1 MKKTMLSLFLIVVP
15 IALLF
20 PSTITNEVKDDLE
33 DRIALG
39 REGGTT
45 RIANSR
51 TMMSMTV
58 AEPVL
63 VEAYSSRNIVTIS
76 VQNYRGGAWVEIIGS
91 KGAKQ
96 YYFEVY
102 DMGFDV
108 VSLSGL
114 PADKYTIRIMLGTE
128 TFTGT
133 FKKGMYGNN

>member
-1 MKKTMLSLFLIVVP
+1 
-15 IALLF
+15 
-20 PSTITNEVKDDLE
+20 
-33 DRIALG
+33 
-39 REGGTT
+39 
-45 RIANSR
+45 
-51 TMMSMTV
+51 MMSMTV

-63 VEAYSSRNIVTIS
+63 VEAHSSRNIVTIS

-102 DMGFDV
+102 NMGFDV

>member
-15 IALLF
+15 IALLL

-33 DRIALG
+33 DK
-39 REGGTT
+39 
-45 RIANSR
+45 
-51 TMMSMTV
+51 
-58 AEPVL
+58 PVL
-63 VEAYSSRNIVTIS
+63 VEAHSSRNIVTIS